1 MPPWIDNYVCDENA
15 QSGAFDKELLQID
28 GLTWLPWVGRLYH
41 EGGLLVIGESD
52 YAKRNMA
59 TDNETPC
66 QHIMGDRNFIRKVVD
81 RFGIHADGWNPTI
94 GNIRSVLL
102 RKGDCACDSFFRIA
116 FMDFCQ
122 RAIAREDGDSSNEHD
137 FIAGLPVVK
146 NAIKVLKPSVVLI
159 VGVKSA
165 KFVHNQVEIVKVD
178 SSVNGC
184 YPWMGTIEGIDCV
197 FIRHPGQYFV
207 PSIWRDFLHEHYGNR
222 IVVKED

>member
-1 MPPWIDNYVCDENA
+1 MRV
-15 QSGAFDKELLQID
+15 
-28 GLTWLPWVGRLYH
+28 
-41 EGGLLVIGESD
+41 D
-52 YAKRNMA
+52 YLSSVSLIMQKDMEA
-59 TDNETPC
+59 DNEAPC

-122 RAIAREDGDSSNEHD
+122 RAMAREDGESPTEQD
-137 FIAGLPVVK
+137 FITGLPVVK
-146 NAIKVLKPSVVLI
+146 KVIQVLKPSVILVA
-159 VGVKSA
+159 GVKSA
-165 KFVHNQVEIVKVD
+165 KAVHNQIEIVKVG
-178 SSVNGC
+178 SPVNGC
-184 YPWMGTIEGIDCV
+184 YPWLGSIEGIDCV